1 MSCGEVKALLSEKG
15 IPFVDRNLAN
25 DAEAQEEFK
34 RQGWEYLPV
43 TVIDGRV
50 YHGAVLETIAEALA
64 R

>member
-15 IPFVDRNLAN
+15 IPFIDRNLAE
-25 DAEAQEEFK
+25 DQSAREEFE

-50 YHGAVLETIAEALA
+50 YHGAVLDTIAEAVA

>member
-15 IPFVDRNLAN
+15 IPFVDRNLAE
-25 DAEAQEEFK
+25 DQSAREEFE

-50 YHGAVLETIAEALA
+50 YHGAVLDTIAEAVA